1 MRVRSVDDVEV
12 IDMMITTRPVR
23 VVLADDHPMVRRG
36 LRLILD
42 ESQEVD
48 VVAEAGNG
56 QELLD
61 LVAELDP
68 DVVVV
73 DVAMPKVD
81 GLEAVRRIRE
91 RHPNVKS
98 LIFTIHD
105 EETYVHRAVLAGA
118 SGYLLKTASA
128 EELIKGILTVA
139 EGKAALHPSITRH
152 LLEGFAGM
160 TEPKGRGAEALSQRE
175 HDVLQ
180 LLAFGKT
187 NKEIARELGIG
198 AQTVK
203 THISHIFTKM
213 GAADRTDAVALA
225 LRKGLVQ

>member
-1 MRVRSVDDVEV
+1 ME
-12 IDMMITTRPVR
+12 TLELTRPVR
-23 VVLADDHPMVRRG
+23 VILADDHPMVRHG
-36 LRLILD
+36 LRLILED
-42 ESQEVD
+42 CHEVD
-48 VVAEAGNG
+48 VVGEADNG
-56 QELLD
+56 QDLLELVERL
-61 LVAELDP
+61 EP

-73 DVAMPKVD
+73 DVAMPKLD
-81 GLEAVRRIRE
+81 GLEAIRRIRE
-91 RHPNVKS
+91 RHPDVKS
-98 LIFTIHD
+98 LVFTVHD
-105 EETYVHRAVLAGA
+105 EESYVHRAVLAGA

-128 EELIKGILTVA
+128 DELIKGIMTVA

-152 LLEGFAGM
+152 LLDGFAGM
-160 TEPKGRGAEALSQRE
+160 AEPTGRGAEPLSQRE

-187 NKEIARELGIG
+187 NKEVARDLGIG

>member
-1 MRVRSVDDVEV
+1 MNDFVVQIKVSIIEDDDWIRQNLASQINQAKGFVCGECFASGEDALKK
-12 IDMMITTRPVR
+12 IGQNPPN
-23 VVLADDHPMVRRG
+23 VVLMDINLPRMNGIECVRR
-36 LRLILD
+36 LKK
-42 ESQEVD
+42 
-48 VVAEAGNG
+48 
-56 QELLD
+56 LLPSTQVLMLTVYED
-61 LVAELDP
+61 SEKIFD
-68 DVVVV
+68 
-73 DVAMPKVD
+73 
-81 GLEAVRRIRE
+81 
-91 RHPNVKS
+91 S
-98 LIFTIHD
+98 L
-105 EETYVHRAVLAGA
+105 LAGA

-128 EELIKGILTVA
+128 EELIKGIMTVA

-152 LLEGFAGM
+152 LLDGFAGM

-187 NKEIARELGIG
+187 NKEIAKELGIG

>member
-1 MRVRSVDDVEV
+1 
-12 IDMMITTRPVR
+12 
-23 VVLADDHPMVRRG
+23 MVRRG
-36 LRLILD
+36 LRLILE
-42 ESQEVD
+42 ESRQVE
-48 VVAEAGNG
+48 VVAEAGDG
-56 QELLD
+56 QELVD
-61 LVAELDP
+61 LVDQYSP

-73 DVAMPKVD
+73 DVQMPKLD
-81 GLEAVRRIRE
+81 GLEAVRRIRD
-91 RHPNVKS
+91 RHPNVRS
-98 LIFTIHD
+98 LVFTVHD
-105 EETYVHRAVLAGA
+105 EESTVHRAVLAGA

-128 EELIKGILTVA
+128 DELIKGIITVA
-139 EGKAALHPSITRH
+139 EGQAALHPSITRH
-152 LLEGFAGM
+152 LLAGFAGM
-160 TEPKGRGAEALSQRE
+160 TEPRNKGADALSQRE

-180 LLAFGKT
+180 LLAYGKT

>member
-1 MRVRSVDDVEV
+1 MSMTASETFAFCFSHTPEPSR
-12 IDMMITTRPVR
+12 
-23 VVLADDHPMVRRG
+23 
-36 LRLILD
+36 
-42 ESQEVD
+42 ESSIFEDCDEVD

-61 LVAELDP
+61 LVDQMDP

-73 DVAMPKVD
+73 DVGMPKLD
-81 GLEAVRRIRE
+81 GLEAVRRIRD
-91 RHPNVKS
+91 RHPGIKS
-98 LIFTIHD
+98 LVFTVHD
-105 EETYVHRAVLAGA
+105 EEAYVHRAVLAGA

-128 EELIKGILTVA
+128 EELIKGIMTVA

-152 LLEGFAGM
+152 LLDGFAGM
-160 TEPKGRGAEALSQRE
+160 TEPRGRGAEALSQRE

-187 NKEIARELGIG
+187 NKEIAKELGIG

>member
-1 MRVRSVDDVEV
+1 MDTMLS
-12 IDMMITTRPVR
+12 TRPVR
-23 VVLADDHPMVRRG
+23 VILADDHPMVRRG
-36 LRLILD
+36 VRLILE
-42 ESQEVD
+42 ESGQIE
-48 VVAEAGNG
+48 VVAEVGNG
-56 QELLD
+56 EELLEA
-61 LVAELDP
+61 VETHEP

-73 DVAMPKVD
+73 DVGMPKVD
-81 GLEAVRRIRE
+81 GLEAVRRLRD
-91 RHPNVKS
+91 RHPGVRS
-98 LIFTIHD
+98 LVFTVHD
-105 EETYVHRAVLAGA
+105 EESYVHRAVLAGA

-128 EELIKGILTVA
+128 DELIKGIVTVS

-152 LLEGFAGM
+152 LLDGFAGM
-160 TEPKGRGAEALSQRE
+160 TETKGRGGEALSQRE

>member
-1 MRVRSVDDVEV
+1 METMLV
-12 IDMMITTRPVR
+12 TRPVR
-23 VVLADDHPMVRRG
+23 VVLADDHPMIRRG
-36 LRLILD
+36 LRLILENSD
-42 ESQEVD
+42 EVD

-61 LVAELDP
+61 LVDLMDP

-73 DVAMPKVD
+73 DVGMPKLD
-81 GLEAVRRIRE
+81 GLEAVRRIRD
-91 RHPNVKS
+91 RHPGVKS
-98 LIFTIHD
+98 LIFTVHD
-105 EETYVHRAVLAGA
+105 EEAYVHRAVLAGA
-118 SGYLLKTASA
+118 CGYLLKTASA
-128 EELIKGILTVA
+128 EELIKGIMTVA

-152 LLEGFAGM
+152 LLDGFAGM
-160 TEPKGRGAEALSQRE
+160 SEPKGRGAEALSQRE

-180 LLAFGKT
+180 LLAYGKT
-187 NKEIARELGIG
+187 NKEIAKELGIG

-225 LRKGLVQ
+225 LRKGMVQ

>member
-1 MRVRSVDDVEV
+1 MDTVVV
-12 IDMMITTRPVR
+12 TPQVR

-36 LRLILD
+36 LRLILE
-42 ESQEVD
+42 ESAEVD
-48 VVAEAGNG
+48 LVAEAGNG

-61 LVAELDP
+61 LVDQLEP

-73 DVAMPKVD
+73 DVGMPKVD
-81 GLEAVRRIRE
+81 GLEAVRRIRD
-91 RHPNVKS
+91 RHPGVKS
-98 LIFTIHD
+98 LIFTVHD
-105 EETYVHRAVLAGA
+105 EESYVHRAVLAGA

-128 EELIKGILTVA
+128 EELIKGIVTVA

-152 LLEGFAGM
+152 LLDGFAGM

-187 NKEIARELGIG
+187 NKEIAKELGIG

>member
-1 MRVRSVDDVEV
+1 METLVV
-12 IDMMITTRPVR
+12 TRPVR
-23 VVLADDHPMVRRG
+23 VVLADDHPMIRRG
-36 LRLILD
+36 LRLIL
-42 ESQEVD
+42 ENSEEVD

-61 LVAELDP
+61 LVDLMEP

-73 DVAMPKVD
+73 DVGMPKLD
-81 GLEAVRRIRE
+81 GLEAVRRIRD
-91 RHPNVKS
+91 RHPDVKS
-98 LIFTIHD
+98 LIFTVHD
-105 EETYVHRAVLAGA
+105 EEAYVHRAVLAGA

-128 EELIKGILTVA
+128 EELIKGIMTVA

-152 LLEGFAGM
+152 LLDGFAGM
-160 TEPKGRGAEALSQRE
+160 SEPKGRGAEALSQRE

-180 LLAFGKT
+180 LLAYGKT
-187 NKEIARELGIG
+187 NKEIAKELGIG

>member
-1 MRVRSVDDVEV
+1 MDSLVALHP
-12 IDMMITTRPVR
+12 IR

-36 LRLILD
+36 VRMILE
-42 ESQEVD
+42 ESRQVE
-48 VVAEAGNG
+48 VVAEASNG

-61 LVAELDP
+61 LVDEYAP

-73 DVAMPKVD
+73 DVGMPKLD
-81 GLEAVRRIRE
+81 GIEAVRRIRD
-91 RHPNVKS
+91 RHPDVKS
-98 LIFTIHD
+98 LVFTVHD
-105 EETYVHRAVLAGA
+105 EESYVHRAVLAGA

-128 EELIKGILTVA
+128 DELLRGIVTVA

-152 LLEGFAGM
+152 LLDGFAGM
-160 TEPKGRGAEALSQRE
+160 SEPKARGTETLSQRE

-187 NKEIARELGIG
+187 NKEIAKELGIG

>member
-1 MRVRSVDDVEV
+1 METLVV
-12 IDMMITTRPVR
+12 TRPVR
-23 VVLADDHPMVRRG
+23 VVLADDHPMIRRG
-36 LRLILD
+36 LRLIL
-42 ESQEVD
+42 ENSEEVD

-61 LVAELDP
+61 LVDQMDP

-73 DVAMPKVD
+73 DVGMPKLD
-81 GLEAVRRIRE
+81 GLEAVRRIRD
-91 RHPNVKS
+91 RHPGVKS

-105 EETYVHRAVLAGA
+105 EESYVHRAVLAGA

-128 EELIKGILTVA
+128 EELIKGIMTVA

-152 LLEGFAGM
+152 LLDGFAGM
-160 TEPKGRGAEALSQRE
+160 SEPKGRGSEALSQRE

-187 NKEIARELGIG
+187 NKEIAKELGIG

>member
-1 MRVRSVDDVEV
+1 
-12 IDMMITTRPVR
+12 
-23 VVLADDHPMVRRG
+23 MVRHG
-36 LRLILD
+36 LHLILD
-42 ESQEVD
+42 TSVD
-48 VVAEAGNG
+48 VDIVAEAGNG

-61 LVAELDP
+61 LVDRLDP

-73 DVAMPKVD
+73 DVVMPKLD
-81 GLEAVRRIRE
+81 GLEAIRRIRDH
-91 RHPNVKS
+91 HPRVKS
-98 LIFTIHD
+98 LIFTVHD
-105 EETYVHRAVLAGA
+105 EESYVHRAVLAGA

-128 EELIKGILTVA
+128 DELIKGIMTVA
-139 EGKAALHPSITRH
+139 EGKAALHPSVTRH
-152 LLEGFAGM
+152 LLDGFTGM
-160 TEPKGRGAEALSQRE
+160 TEPKGRGAEPLSQRE

-187 NKEIARELGIG
+187 NKEIAKELGIG

-203 THISHIFTKM
+203 THIAHIFTKM

>member
-1 MRVRSVDDVEV
+1 MDT
-12 IDMMITTRPVR
+12 MTTTRPVR

-36 LRLILD
+36 VRLILE
-42 ESQEVD
+42 ESRQIE

-56 QELLD
+56 QELLEAVD
-61 LVAELDP
+61 AYEP

-73 DVAMPKVD
+73 DVGMPQLD
-81 GLEAVRRIRE
+81 GLEAVRRIRD
-91 RHPNVKS
+91 RHPGVKS
-98 LIFTIHD
+98 LVFTVHD
-105 EETYVHRAVLAGA
+105 EESYVHRAVLAGA

-128 EELIKGILTVA
+128 DELIKGIVTVA

-152 LLEGFAGM
+152 LLDGFAGM

>member
-1 MRVRSVDDVEV
+1 APSSDNVAMEIMLV
-12 IDMMITTRPVR
+12 TRPVR
-23 VVLADDHPMVRRG
+23 VVLADDHPMIRRG
-36 LRLILD
+36 LRLILED
-42 ESQEVD
+42 SEEVD
-48 VVAEAGNG
+48 VIAEAGNG

-61 LVAELDP
+61 LVDQMDP

-73 DVAMPKVD
+73 DVGMPK
-81 GLEAVRRIRE
+81 
-91 RHPNVKS
+91 
-98 LIFTIHD
+98 
-105 EETYVHRAVLAGA
+105 LAG
-118 SGYLLKTASA
+118 L
-128 EELIKGILTVA
+128 
-139 EGKAALHPSITRH
+139 
-152 LLEGFAGM
+152 
-160 TEPKGRGAEALSQRE
+160 EALSQRE

-187 NKEIARELGIG
+187 NKEIAKELGIG

>member
-1 MRVRSVDDVEV
+1 MTSP
-12 IDMMITTRPVR
+12 PVR

-36 LRLILD
+36 LRLILE
-42 ESQEVD
+42 ESRQVE
-48 VVAEAGNG
+48 VVAEAGDG
-56 QELLD
+56 QELVD
-61 LVAELDP
+61 LVDRFSP

-73 DVAMPKVD
+73 DVQMPKLD
-81 GLEAVRRIRE
+81 GLEAVRRIRD
-91 RHPNVKS
+91 RHPNVRS
-98 LIFTIHD
+98 LVFTVHD
-105 EETYVHRAVLAGA
+105 EEATVHRAVLAGA

-128 EELIKGILTVA
+128 DELIKGIITVA
-139 EGKAALHPSITRH
+139 EGQAALHPSITRH
-152 LLEGFAGM
+152 LLDGFAGM
-160 TEPKGRGAEALSQRE
+160 TEPRNRGAEALSQRE

-180 LLAFGKT
+180 LLAYGKT

>member
-1 MRVRSVDDVEV
+1 VTSP
-12 IDMMITTRPVR
+12 PVR

-36 LRLILD
+36 LRLILE
-42 ESQEVD
+42 ESRQVE
-48 VVAEAGNG
+48 VVAEAGDG
-56 QELLD
+56 QELVD
-61 LVAELDP
+61 LVDRFSP

-73 DVAMPKVD
+73 DVQMPKLD
-81 GLEAVRRIRE
+81 GLEAVRRIRD
-91 RHPNVKS
+91 RHPNVRS
-98 LIFTIHD
+98 LVFTVHD
-105 EETYVHRAVLAGA
+105 EEATVHRAVLAGA

-128 EELIKGILTVA
+128 DELIKGIITVA
-139 EGKAALHPSITRH
+139 EGQAALHPSITRH
-152 LLEGFAGM
+152 LLDGFAGM
-160 TEPKGRGAEALSQRE
+160 TEPRNRGAEALSQRE

-180 LLAFGKT
+180 LLAYGKT